1 MNIEGRHVLRQ
12 VRTGEVSAQ
21 FRDLVTRSVAEFAIP
36 LAAAAAYYLGC
47 LIGFAL
53 RFPSSGISFFWPPT
67 AILTTA
73 LLIAVPAR
81 WPLLLASTFVAHA
94 IAHSLDGIPIAALSI
109 QYFGNA
115 SQALLAAWIIRRYGS
130 LVLFA
135 DLRRVLV
142 FVVGACLLAPSVASV
157 VPSFAYVSLGW
168 APDFFEAWR
177 ARAVSNTVATL
188 TLVPALLIVCRSLV
202 NRPVVQPWRLVE
214 YAALLLGLFA
224 VESAAAYTGR
234 ADLLALSITLYAM
247 TPVLLWA
254 TVRFGGAGLSL
265 ALSATVLIIS
275 NAAGRMTPFAG
286 GVPGDAIV
294 GVQLL
299 LTANAVP
306 LMLLAG
312 MLEQNRAEHRALVDM
327 EQQTRAMLRALPDMV
342 LLHTVD
348 GVILR
353 SYPDPIDDGSKATG
367 VLARHIPPA
376 LTVNETALPLSQAG
390 DALRVTEYTETADG
404 TIRRYEARSVA
415 VDHERVLTIVRDIT
429 ERWRSEQA
437 LHETQHRYALATGVG
452 LIGVWDLDVASG
464 TMHVEGTLRA
474 ALGYSQEEIRD
485 SVSDWQSLIFEA
497 DRDEVT
503 ARLSALME
511 GTARTYEAEFRLAHR
526 DGSVRWIIGKGGVTD
541 MVDGKPTRIVGT
553 YVDVTEQKESTG
565 ALRQAND
572 RLARLGRTAVIG
584 EVTAA
589 IAHEL
594 SQPLTAIT
602 TNVTVCLRTMDPAV
616 TESIREALNDVLNDS
631 RRASE
636 ILDRTRRLFR
646 NQPSQPSSLN
656 LNDVVRDVIK
666 WATPRLRELDVRL
679 TQVLEPQLPDVFA
692 DAIQMQQVLFNLI
705 VNGADA
711 MHAVAGHMRHM
722 RVSTRHGARH
732 VVVSVRDSG
741 TGLDRADASRVFEPF
756 YTTKAGGSGMGLA
769 ISRSIVQSHG
779 GALWAVS
786 NGDRGSTFRF
796 KIPIPTAA
804 RDAAVV
810 APARRVLVVDDHGE
824 LRKSLTRL
832 LNAWGHHVAVASSGA
847 RAVTVAQ
854 TFHPDAAVID
864 VSPGDMTGVELARRL
879 RAVADQRV
887 FLIALTTHESDDLR
901 RECLAAGFDEYLVKP
916 QHIPNLEALLTRV
929 H

>member
-1 MNIEGRHVLRQ
+1 MNIEDRHVLRH
-12 VRTGEVSAQ
+12 VRTGDVSEQ
-21 FRDLVTRSVAEFAIP
+21 FRDFVTRAVSEFAIP
-36 LAAAAAYYLGC
+36 LTAAAAYYLGC

-73 LLIAVPAR
+73 LLIVTPAR
-81 WPLLLASTFVAHA
+81 WPLLLATTFVAHA
-94 IAHSLDGIPIAALSI
+94 IAHSQDGIPIAALSI

-188 TLVPALLIVCRSLV
+188 TLVPSMLIVCRSLV
-202 NRPVVQPWRLVE
+202 VKPVVQRRRLVE
-214 YAALLLGLFA
+214 YAGLLMGLFA
-224 VESAAAYTGR
+224 VETAASYTGR

-312 MLEQNRAEHRALVDM
+312 LLEQNRAEHRALVDM
-327 EQQTRAMLRALPDMV
+327 EQQTRAMLRVLPDMV
-342 LLHTVD
+342 LLHTAD
-348 GVILR
+348 GVILQ
-353 SYPDPIDDGSKATG
+353 SYPEPIDEVSKAT
-367 VLARHIPPA
+367 LK
-376 LTVNETALPLSQAG
+376 TALPLSQAG

-404 TIRRYEARSVA
+404 AIRRYEARSVA

-429 ERWRSEQA
+429 ERWQSEQA

-452 LIGVWDLDVASG
+452 LIGVWDLDVATG
-464 TMHVEGTLRA
+464 TLHVEGTLRA
-474 ALGYSQEEIRD
+474 ALGYTQEELPD
-485 SVSDWQSLIFEA
+485 TLSEWLSLIVDA
-497 DRDEVT
+497 DRDEVFS
-503 ARLSALME
+503 RLSTLVD
-511 GTARTYEAEFRLAHR
+511 GTEHTFEAECRLTHK
-526 DGSVRWIIGKGGVTD
+526 DGSLRWIITKGGVTD
-541 MVDGKPTRIVGT
+541 MVDRKATRIVGT
-553 YVDVTEQKESTG
+553 YVDVTEQRESTR

-572 RLARLGRTAVIG
+572 RLVRVGRTAVIG
-584 EVTAA
+584 EVTAS

-602 TNVTVCLRTMDPAV
+602 MNVTAGLRTANADLPEPV
-616 TESIREALNDVLNDS
+616 REVLNDILHDS
-631 RRASE
+631 RRAGQ
-636 ILDRTRRLFR
+636 ILERTQRLFR
-646 NQPSQPSSLN
+646 QQPAQPAPCN
-656 LNDVVRDVIK
+656 LNDVVREVVTV
-666 WATPRLRELDVRL
+666 AMPRLRELDVRMTL
-679 TQVLEPQLPDVFA
+679 ALEPRLPNVHA
-692 DAIQMQQVLFNLI
+692 DAVQIQQVLFNLMM
-705 VNGADA
+705 NGADA

-722 RVSTRHGARH
+722 RISTRRGARH

-786 NGDRGSTFRF
+786 NGDRGATFRF

-804 RDAAVV
+804 RDGAV
-810 APARRVLVVDDHGE
+810 ATPARRVLVVDAHSE

-854 TFHPDAAVID
+854 TFHPDVAVID
-864 VSPGDMTGVELARRL
+864 VSLGDMTGVELARQL
-879 RAVADQRV
+879 RAAAEQRV
-887 FLIALTTHESDDLR
+887 FLIALTARESDDLR

-916 QHIPNLEALLTRV
+916 QHIPNLEALLARA

>member
-353 SYPDPIDDGSKATG
+353 SYPDPIDDGSKAP
-367 VLARHIPPA
+367 LKA
-376 LTVNETALPLSQAG
+376 ALPLSPAG

-786 NGDRGSTFRF
+786 NGDRGATFRF

-804 RDAAVV
+804 RDGAV
-810 APARRVLVVDDHGE
+810 ATPARRVLIVDDHGE

-864 VSPGDMTGVELARRL
+864 VSLGDMTGVELARQL
-879 RAVADQRV
+879 RAAAERMGSPRRRGLQRCARRDCGAD
-887 FLIALTTHESDDLR
+887 LPS
-901 RECLAAGFDEYLVKP
+901 
-916 QHIPNLEALLTRV
+916 
-929 H
+929 

>member
-1 MNIEGRHVLRQ
+1 MNIEGRHVLRL
-12 VRTGEVSAQ
+12 VRTGDVSAQ
-21 FRDLVTRSVAEFAIP
+21 FRDLVTRPVGEFGIP
-36 LAAAAAYYLGC
+36 LAAAAAYYVGC

-53 RFPSSGISFFWPPT
+53 RFPSSGISFFWPPN

-73 LLIAVPAR
+73 LLIVTPVR

-94 IAHSLDGIPIAALSI
+94 IAHSQDGIPIAALST

-115 SQALLAAWIIRRYGS
+115 SQALLAAWIIRRFGS
-130 LVLFA
+130 LVIFA

-142 FVVGACLLAPSVASV
+142 FVVGGCLLAPAVASV
-157 VPSFAYVSLGW
+157 VPSFVYVSLGW

-177 ARAVSNTVATL
+177 ARAVSNTVASL
-188 TLVPALLIVCRSLV
+188 TLVPSLLIVCRSLV
-202 NRPVVQPWRLVE
+202 IKPVVQPWRLVE
-214 YAALLLGLFA
+214 YAGLLLGLFA

-254 TVRFGGAGLSL
+254 SVRFGGAGLSL

-312 MLEQNRAEHRALVDM
+312 LLEQNRAEHRVLVDM

-353 SYPDPIDDGSKATG
+353 SYPDLIDDVSKTTG
-367 VLARHIPPA
+367 VRARHIPP
-376 LTVNETALPLSQAG
+376 LTVSETALPFSQAG

-415 VDHERVLTIVRDIT
+415 VDHERLLTIVRDIT
-429 ERWRSEQA
+429 ERWQSEQA
-437 LHETQHRYALATGVG
+437 LQETQHRYALATGVG
-452 LIGVWDLDVASG
+452 VIGVWDLDVPTG

-474 ALGYSQEEIRD
+474 ALGYTQEELPD
-485 SVSDWQSLIFEA
+485 TLSNWQSLIVDA
-497 DRDEVT
+497 DRDDVLS
-503 ARLSALME
+503 RLSALID
-511 GTARTYEAEFRLAHR
+511 GTAHTFEAECRLTHK
-526 DGSVRWIIGKGGVTD
+526 DGSLRWITTKGGVTD
-541 MVDGKPTRIVGT
+541 MVDRKATRIVGT
-553 YVDVTEQKESTG
+553 YVDVTEQKESTR

-572 RLARLGRTAVIG
+572 RLVRVGRTAVIG
-584 EVTAA
+584 EVTAS

-602 TNVTVCLRTMDPAV
+602 INVMAGLRSTNAELPQPV
-616 TESIREALNDVLNDS
+616 REVLNDILHDS
-631 RRASE
+631 RRASQ
-636 ILDRTRRLFR
+636 ILERTQRLFR
-646 NQPSQPSSLN
+646 HQPAQPALSN
-656 LNDVVRDVIK
+656 LNDVVREVVK
-666 WATPRLRELDVRL
+666 VAAPRLRELDVRVAL
-679 TQVLEPQLPDVFA
+679 ALEPRLPNVYA
-692 DAIQMQQVLFNLI
+692 DAVQVQQVLFNLI
-705 VNGADA
+705 MNGADA

-722 RVSTRHGARH
+722 RISTRHGARH
-732 VVVSVRDSG
+732 VVVSVRDGG
-741 TGLDRADASRVFEPF
+741 TGLDQADASRLFEPF
-756 YTTKAGGSGMGLA
+756 YTTKAEGSGMGLA

-786 NGDRGSTFRF
+786 NRDCGSTFRF
-796 KIPIPTAA
+796 KIPIPTPA
-804 RDAAVV
+804 RVAAV
-810 APARRVLVVDDHGE
+810 ASPARRVLVVDDHGE

-832 LNAWGHHVAVASSGA
+832 LNAWGHYVAVASSGA

-854 TFHPDAAVID
+854 TFHPDAAVVD
-864 VSPGDMTGVELARRL
+864 VSLADMTSGELARRL
-879 RAVADQRV
+879 RAAADQRV
-887 FLIALTTHESDDLR
+887 FLIALTAHESDDLR

-916 QHIPNLEALLTRV
+916 QHIPHLEALLARV

>member
-1 MNIEGRHVLRQ
+1 MNIEGRHVLRH
-12 VRTGEVSAQ
+12 VRTGDVSAQ
-21 FRDLVTRSVAEFAIP
+21 FRDLVTRSVAEFGIP

-142 FVVGACLLAPSVASV
+142 FVVGGCLLAPTVASV

-188 TLVPALLIVCRSLV
+188 TLVPSLLIVCRSLV
-202 NRPVVQPWRLVE
+202 IKPVVQPRRLVE
-214 YAALLLGLFA
+214 YAGLLLGLFA
-224 VESAAAYTGR
+224 VETAASYTGR

-286 GVPGDAIV
+286 GDPGDAIV
-294 GVQLL
+294 GAQLL

-312 MLEQNRAEHRALVDM
+312 LLEQNRSEHRALVDM
-327 EQQTRAMLRALPDMV
+327 EQQTRAMLRVLPDIV
-342 LLHTVD
+342 LLHTAD

-353 SYPDPIDDGSKATG
+353 SYPDPIDDGSKAT
-367 VLARHIPPA
+367 LKA
-376 LTVNETALPLSQAG
+376 ALPLSPAG

-429 ERWRSEQA
+429 ERWQSEQA
-437 LHETQHRYALATGVG
+437 LRETQHRYALATGVG
-452 LIGVWDLDVASG
+452 LIGVWDLDVATG
-464 TMHVEGTLRA
+464 TIHVEGTLRA
-474 ALGYSQEEIRD
+474 ALGYTQEEIRD
-485 SVSDWQSLIFEA
+485 TLSDWLSLIFDA

-503 ARLSALME
+503 ARLLALMD
-511 GTARTYEAEFRLAHR
+511 GRARTFEAEFRMAHR

-541 MVDGKPTRIVGT
+541 MVHGKPTRIVGT
-553 YVDVTEQKESTG
+553 YVDVTEQRESTR

-584 EVTAA
+584 EVTAS

-602 TNVTVCLRTMDPAV
+602 TNVTVRP
-616 TESIREALNDVLNDS
+616 SNDGPS
-631 RRASE
+631 
-636 ILDRTRRLFR
+636 LD
-646 NQPSQPSSLN
+646 
-656 LNDVVRDVIK
+656 
-666 WATPRLRELDVRL
+666 
-679 TQVLEPQLPDVFA
+679 
-692 DAIQMQQVLFNLI
+692 
-705 VNGADA
+705 GAD
-711 MHAVAGHMRHM
+711 
-722 RVSTRHGARH
+722 
-732 VVVSVRDSG
+732 
-741 TGLDRADASRVFEPF
+741 P
-756 YTTKAGGSGMGLA
+756 
-769 ISRSIVQSHG
+769 
-779 GALWAVS
+779 
-786 NGDRGSTFRF
+786 
-796 KIPIPTAA
+796 
-804 RDAAVV
+804 
-810 APARRVLVVDDHGE
+810 
-824 LRKSLTRL
+824 
-832 LNAWGHHVAVASSGA
+832 
-847 RAVTVAQ
+847 
-854 TFHPDAAVID
+854 
-864 VSPGDMTGVELARRL
+864 
-879 RAVADQRV
+879 
-887 FLIALTTHESDDLR
+887 
-901 RECLAAGFDEYLVKP
+901 
-916 QHIPNLEALLTRV
+916 
-929 H
+929 